1 MQNKTAIMAIVGV
14 AVLASVISFNLADL
28 SDGTP
33 SANDSAFIMGH
44 VTATLTDENGYI
56 KAYRQTDN
64 MIVNTGLDII
74 ANQVFSNGT
83 ITNNTAAGDA
93 YATSG
98 GTVKA
103 VALGT
108 GGDNQPQEGQDDLT
122 TYLSGCTNKTAGD
135 DGDNSY
141 WDAGTDNS
149 ASTSDSVVVV
159 SNTTFNGSDGC
170 NIAVDEVGI
179 LTRLSGTQDGRLF
192 AIQEFTEISV
202 GASDTLTINWDITFA
217 DN

>member
-149 ASTSDSVVVV
+149 ASTSDSVVVT
-159 SNTTFNGSDGC
+159 SNTTFSGSNCQGS
-170 NIAVDEVGI
+170 IDEVGLFTDI
-179 LTRLSGTQDGRLF
+179 TGTAGGRLF
-192 AIQEFTEISV
+192 AIQEFDAISV
-202 GASDTLTINWDITFA
+202 GSSDTLTINWDITFA
-217 DN
+217 DS